1 MDMDQLT
8 DLLKYNVDESYLKG
22 LIKIHD
28 SDKDGELDEV
38 QFVEAYKILSGMQK
52 AEVPENDRYEQLFYT
67 MDVMKDDKILPDIYK
82 QFCDRLGI
90 ESQIEDIIPRSEF
103 R

>member
-28 SDKDGELDEV
+28 TDKDGELEEG

-52 AEVPENDRYEQLFYT
+52 A
-67 MDVMKDDKILPDIYK
+67 
-82 QFCDRLGI
+82 
-90 ESQIEDIIPRSEF
+90 
-103 R
+103 